1 MSMMWDCILWYYLC
15 GKLKHFRLST
25 VGVHYGFERKDKK
38 CLGKLYFKGKLEAD
52 SFLVELIFT
61 SLSDISQGDS

>member
-1 MSMMWDCILWYYLC
+1 MMRDCILWYYLF
-15 GKLKHFRLST
+15 GKLKHFLLPT

-52 SFLVELIFT
+52 SFLQELIFIL
-61 SLSDISQGDS
+61 LSHISQGDS